1 MSKSGDTLVGILA
14 GSAIGALIGVL
25 FAPEKGSVTRERLKT
40 EALNAKDNLEHRM
53 SDLESKIKQ
62 TVTDEKASLEE
73 KMESVLSDASYKAD
87 DLISTLEKK
96 LEELKEKNKKYQK
109 TS

>member
-25 FAPEKGSVTRERLKT
+25 FAPEKGSVTRERLKA
-40 EALNAKDNLEHRM
+40 EALNVKDNLEHRM